1 MEPSFLLRNFS
12 KPFKSFLFA
21 FIVVLSIG
29 YFTGLLFVAQ
39 TDSTSPKGMVENYN
53 GNEEVEDAAV
63 LKFRKG
69 EREMLTILHTHILSI
84 GFIFAFLG
92 VLVWGT
98 ELPLFWKK
106 FFMIEPFCSII
117 VTFGGIY
124 LLWLGYTSLAYIVTV
139 SYTHLTLPTKA

>member
-53 GNEEVEDAAV
+53 GNEEVEEATV
-63 LKFRKG
+63 LKFKK
-69 EREMLTILHTHILSI
+69 ESAKCSPSYIPTSYQL
-84 GFIFAFLG
+84 
-92 VLVWGT
+92 VLFS
-98 ELPLFWKK
+98 LF
-106 FFMIEPFCSII
+106 
-117 VTFGGIY
+117 
-124 LLWLGYTSLAYIVTV
+124 
-139 SYTHLTLPTKA
+139 